1 MAEKKSTDIQGIELI
16 VANEWTSRD
25 GKASSK
31 IRLVHWISEGKS
43 ISVKLEKRKFFKG
56 EDGTWKT
63 GKADGFNKKDLE
75 SLRPHWTKIKE
86 LMDNPPPI
94 PGPSSEP
101 ASDGGAY
108 DPGF

>member
-1 MAEKKSTDIQGIELI
+1 MADIQGIELLT
-16 VANEWTSRD
+16 ANEWTSRD

-31 IRLVHWISEGKS
+31 IRLVQWVSDGKS

-75 SLRPHWTKIKE
+75 SLRPHWPKIKS
-86 LMDNPPPI
+86 LMDSPPPV
-94 PGPSSEP
+94 PGPGESVAAPE
-101 ASDGGAY
+101 GGAD